1 MSQPPCHNEPSSG
14 VVWVGRTPLRPPT
27 RKGRVVTQATTGVAV
42 GRDTVT
48 DRVSAW
54 VEQRPGPRD
63 LLGGWRDHALPDQ
76 WARRFAHIAVSSF
89 VVCLASGVLL
99 ALVYDPLTEP
109 VRYEGSYA
117 PLRGVEMSSALA
129 STLELSFDV
138 RGGLLM
144 RQLHHWSA
152 SLMIAALLLLILR
165 VFFVGGFR
173 GPRRLTWAVLFLV
186 LFASMGAGLTGAV
199 LPDDLVSG
207 SSLAVLDGLLK
218 SVPVVGT
225 SLSALVFQGRFPSGA
240 VGTFYPLHVFVLPA
254 AIVGLV
260 SAAVVLGA
268 RSARR
273 QNGAPRR
280 RARSRARRR
289 ATSLNALGL
298 FLVVAALETAMAAL
312 VTVNPVW
319 QYGPADPGNA
329 SAGAGA
335 LWYLAFLDGA
345 QRLAPPGWEL
355 VWADRTWTFALLVP
369 IGVSTAYLGLAMLYP
384 WLEARVTGDRGPHR
398 LPTRPRN
405 APTRTGIGVAGMA
418 FYGVLWAA
426 GGSDVIAT
434 RLGMSLEDLVRT
446 LQVGLLLFPVLGFVT
461 ARWIC
466 LGLQHRDRET
476 LEHGVESGRIVR
488 LPSGGFVEVHRPVE
502 DDDRPRYLG
511 PGDEIPQVSYRPTPL

>member
-1 MSQPPCHNEPSSG
+1 M
-14 VVWVGRTPLRPPT
+14 
-27 RKGRVVTQATTGVAV
+27 TQATTGSAAR
-42 GRDTVT
+42 RDTVT

-54 VEQRPGPRD
+54 VERRPGPREVLD
-63 LLGGWRDHALPDQ
+63 GWREQALPDP
-76 WARRFAHIAVSSF
+76 WARRFTHIAVSSF
-89 VVCLASGVLL
+89 VICLVSGVFL
-99 ALVYDPLTEP
+99 ALVYDPSTEP
-109 VRYEGSYA
+109 VRYRGSYS
-117 PLRGVEMSSALA
+117 PLRGVEMSAALA
-129 STLELSFDV
+129 STLDVSFDV

-173 GPRRLTWAVLFLV
+173 SPRRATWVALFLV
-186 LFASMGAGLTGAV
+186 LFVSMGAGLTGAV

-225 SLSALVFQGRFPSGA
+225 ALSALLFRGEFPSGA
-240 VGTFYPLHVFVLPA
+240 VATFYPLHVVVLPA
-254 AIVGLV
+254 VILGLAC
-260 SAAVVLGA
+260 AAVVLGA
-268 RSARR
+268 RGAIARQR
-273 QNGAPRR
+273 TGAARPPAPPGTRR
-280 RARSRARRR
+280 RAARVQ
-289 ATSLNALGL
+289 ALGL

-355 VWADRTWTFALLVP
+355 VWAGRTWTLAILVP
-369 IGVSTAYLGLAMLYP
+369 VGASTAYLALAMAYP
-384 WLEARVTGDRGPHR
+384 WLEARALRDRSPHY
-398 LPTRPRN
+398 LPARPRH
-405 APTRTGIGVAGMA
+405 APNRTAIGIAGMA

-434 RLGMSLEDLVRT
+434 RLGMSLEDIVLT
-446 LQVGLLLFPVLGFVT
+446 LQVGLLLFPVLGFVA

-466 LGLQHRDRET
+466 LGLQQRDRET

-502 DDDRPRYLG
+502 DHDRPRDLG
-511 PGDEIPQVSYRPTPL
+511 PRDEIRAGMPSDQLRIRRADGIPATFDRRYC